1 MNEIYEADLKAIL
14 PSSIAGDK
22 DVQRVSDAVEANLN
36 LVSRLIPLA
45 AVYARIDEL
54 PESVLDALAWQFH
67 MDVYDDAAGIEEKR
81 AAVKAAVQYHRYKGT
96 VWALKTAV
104 TSMAPQ
110 CQVLEWFDYHGK
122 PYHFKLSTD
131 GVIDSTKA
139 WRDLIQTIKD
149 AKNVRSRLDGI
160 QYRSDVI
167 YKMFIAQ
174 STHDEEHLSQEIET
188 IKNGNA
194 QLVIGILAEITKL
207 VEIHGASYR
216 GEMSLQE
223 TCFACGGVVEREVL
237 HGA

>member
-1 MNEIYEADLKAIL
+1 MNEIYHAGLKEIL
-14 PSSIAGDK
+14 PSSISSDEE
-22 DVQRVSDAVEANLN
+22 VQRTAKAIEENMNMA
-36 LVSRLIPLA
+36 SRLIPLA

-67 MDVYDDAAGIEEKR
+67 MDVYDDAAGTEEKR

-104 TSMAPQ
+104 ASIAPQ
-110 CQVLEWFDYHGK
+110 CQVLEWFDYKGK

-131 GVIDSTKA
+131 DVIDSTEA
-139 WRDLIQTIKD
+139 WRSLVQTIKD
-149 AKNVRSRLDGI
+149 AKNVRSWLDGI

-188 IKNGNA
+188 IKTGNT
-194 QLVIGILAEITKL
+194 QLAFGILAEITKL
-207 VEIHGASYR
+207 VEIHGAPYEDKL
-216 GEMSLQE
+216 GLEE
-223 TCFACGGVVEREVL
+223 ACFACGGVVEREVL

>member
-1 MNEIYEADLKAIL
+1 MNEIYHVSLKEIL
-14 PSSIAGDK
+14 PSSISSDEE
-22 DVQRVSDAVEANLN
+22 VQRTAKAIEENLN
-36 LVSRLIPLA
+36 MASRLIPVA

-81 AAVKAAVQYHRYKGT
+81 AAIKAAMQYHRYKGT

-104 TSMAPQ
+104 TSIAPQ
-110 CQVLEWFDYHGK
+110 CKVLEWFDYKGK

-131 GVIDSTKA
+131 DVIESTEA
-139 WRDLIQTIKD
+139 WRNLVQTIKD
-149 AKNVRSRLDGI
+149 AKNVRSWLDGI
-160 QYRSDVI
+160 QYRSDVF

-188 IKNGNA
+188 IKDGNTRLA
-194 QLVIGILAEITKL
+194 IGILAEITKL
-207 VEIHGASYR
+207 VEIHGAPY
-216 GEMSLQE
+216 EDKISLKE